1 MEKRNIVLK
10 LSYDGT
16 CYHGFQ
22 RQKNG
27 LTVQEAIESAI
38 QSITGEEVSLTGCG
52 RTDAG
57 VHAEVYYANFETDSA
72 ILCEKL
78 PLAINSKLQDDIR
91 IITAQ
96 EVSPDFHARF
106 SAKKKA
112 YAYTI
117 DNSNAANVFLRNYS
131 WFYPKKLDT
140 EKMRKAAEY
149 IIGEHDFA
157 AFMASGSP
165 VKSTVRNVE
174 YIDISE
180 NGNIIEIE
188 IMANGFL
195 YNMVRIIVGTLV
207 YAGVGKIAPE
217 DIPGIIAS
225 KNRVLAGKTAP
236 AKGLRLKKVV
246 YEQEK
251 YEEN

>member
-1 MEKRNIVLK
+1 MLK

-27 LTVQEAIESAI
+27 ITVQEAIENAVLL
-38 QSITGEEVSLTGCG
+38 ITGEEVTITGCG

-57 VHAEVYYANFETDSA
+57 VHAEVYYANFCTSSN
-72 ILCEKL
+72 IPLEKL
-78 PLAINSKLQDDIR
+78 PLALNSKLNEDIR
-91 IITAQ
+91 IISAQ
-96 EVSPDFHARF
+96 EVGTDFHARF

-112 YAYTI
+112 YVYTV
-117 DNSNAANVFLRNYS
+117 DNAVSANVFLRNYS
-131 WFYPKKLDT
+131 WFYPKKLDV
-140 EKMRKAAEY
+140 EKMRQAAEH
-149 IIGEHDFA
+149 IVGEHDFA
-157 AFMASGSP
+157 AFMAAGSP
-165 VKSTVRNVE
+165 VKSTVRDIE
-174 YIDISE
+174 YIDIRQ

-195 YNMVRIIVGTLV
+195 YNMVRIITGTLV
-207 YAGVGKIAPE
+207 YVGVGKLTPD
-217 DIPGIIAS
+217 DIPAIINS

-246 YEQEK
+246 Y
-251 YEEN
+251 

>member
-1 MEKRNIVLK
+1 METRNILLK

-27 LTVQEAIESAI
+27 ITVQEAIENAI
-38 QSITGEEVSLTGCG
+38 FLITGEEVTITGCG

-57 VHAEVYYANFETDSA
+57 VHAEVYYANFCLASN
-72 ILCEKL
+72 IPLEKL
-78 PLAINSKLQDDIR
+78 PLALNSKLSEDIR
-91 IITAQ
+91 IINAQ
-96 EVSPDFHARF
+96 EVSADFHARF

-112 YAYTI
+112 YVYTVDNAAY
-117 DNSNAANVFLRNYS
+117 ANVFLRNYS
-131 WFYPKKLDT
+131 WFYPKELDVG
-140 EKMRKAAEY
+140 KMRKAAEH
-149 IIGEHDFA
+149 IVGEHDFA
-157 AFMASGSP
+157 AFMAAGSP

-174 YIDISE
+174 YIDIRK

-195 YNMVRIIVGTLV
+195 YNMVRIIAGTLV
-207 YAGVGKIAPE
+207 YVGVGKLTPD
-217 DIPGIIAS
+217 DIPVIIKS

-246 YEQEK
+246 Y
-251 YEEN
+251 